1 MWIRQLELQS
11 FRNIA
16 KATLELG
23 ERFNFLHGANGAG
36 KTAVL
41 ESVHVLARGRSFRSL
56 QTADLIRVGDPALYV
71 RALLQDEH
79 IGPQRVA
86 VMRGRSG
93 EAQVRING
101 ESVRRMSLAAALLP
115 IEVMVPAMVDL
126 VFGGPGVRRQW
137 LDWGLFHVKHEY
149 LGVQRRYVAALRQRN
164 ACLKA
169 IAGGKLPNQALAPW
183 TSELADAGEQIA
195 RLRRDYLEALAAPFA
210 GALRELSSGMEIE
223 LDYRQGWP
231 EGTALDNQ
239 LSETVAREVKSGI
252 TGFGPHRADI
262 EMTFAGLPCA
272 ATLSRG
278 QAKVVASALMLAQ
291 ADLIREHARRA
302 SVFLIDDIGAEL
314 DERHRSLLFA
324 ALLAREVQVIA
335 TSAERPGSAILDQC
349 PGRAVFHVEQG
360 RITPD

>member
-16 KATLELG
+16 NAKLELG
-23 ERFNFLHGANGAG
+23 ERFNFLHGPNGAG

-41 ESVHVLARGRSFRSL
+41 ESVHALARGRSFRGH
-56 QTADLIRVGDPALYV
+56 QPADLIRIGDPALYV

-79 IGPQRVA
+79 LGPQRVA
-86 VMRGRSG
+86 VMRSRSG
-93 EAQVRING
+93 DAQVRING

-115 IEVMVPAMVDL
+115 IEVMVPATVDL

-149 LGVQRRYVAALRQRN
+149 LGLQRRYVAALRQRN

-169 IAGGKLPNQALAPW
+169 IGAGKLPMQALIPW
-183 TSELADAGEQIA
+183 TTELADCGERIGEM
-195 RLRRDYLEALAAPFA
+195 RRDYLGALVEPFA
-210 GALRELSSGMEIE
+210 GALNELSSGIRIE
-223 LDYRQGWP
+223 LLYRQGWP

-239 LSETVAREVKSGI
+239 LSETAAREVKSGA
-252 TGFGPHRADI
+252 TGVGPHRADI
-262 EMTFAGLPCA
+262 EMSFAGMPCA
-272 ATLSRG
+272 STLSRG
-278 QAKVVASALMLAQ
+278 QAKIVASALILAQ
-291 ADLIREHARRA
+291 ADLIRDHARRG

-314 DERHRSLLFA
+314 DEQHRSMLFA
-324 ALLAREVQVIA
+324 ALRARDVQVIA
-335 TSAERPGSAILDQC
+335 TSAERPGSAVLDQC

-360 RITPD
+360 QITPD